1 MRLQRSYGIVGV
13 VQTWITSYLHDRT
26 CYVLVNGQLSRTITL
41 VCGVPQGSVLGPKLW
56 LLYIGEL
63 DDLIAG
69 EGFNYHGYAD
79 DTQIYNHCT
88 ISADAI
94 ASLSEQFA
102 ICVTKILNWMKINR
116 LQLNP
121 DKTECIWIRSPR
133 CQFNSFPD
141 LSVGST
147 VIHPVATA
155 KSLGVYFDQFL
166 SFERH
171 LLALSKACHFQLR
184 QLKPV
189 CKRLDRGTVQMLLQ
203 AFISS
208 RLDYCNSL
216 YSGLPVTRLKILQR
230 IQNNAARIYSSR
242 RKTEHISP
250 VLREL
255 HWLPVAAR
263 IKFKMGVLVYKALHN
278 QLPENLSDFCIQAG
292 QFHDHAL
299 RSVTHSELAKVRTV
313 TKSMGDR
320 TFQVL
325 AADTW
330 NRIPTSVRDSDSAAV
345 FCRRLKTLL
354 FVQAYGLN
362 G

>member
-1 MRLQRSYGIVGV
+1 
-13 VQTWITSYLHDRT
+13 
-26 CYVLVNGQLSRTITL
+26 
-41 VCGVPQGSVLGPKLW
+41 
-56 LLYIGEL
+56 
-63 DDLIAG
+63 
-69 EGFNYHGYAD
+69 
-79 DTQIYNHCT
+79 
-88 ISADAI
+88 
-94 ASLSEQFA
+94 
-102 ICVTKILNWMKINR
+102 
-116 LQLNP
+116 
-121 DKTECIWIRSPR
+121 
-133 CQFNSFPD
+133 
-141 LSVGST
+141 
-147 VIHPVATA
+147 
-155 KSLGVYFDQFL
+155 
-166 SFERH
+166 
-171 LLALSKACHFQLR
+171 
-184 QLKPV
+184 
-189 CKRLDRGTVQMLLQ
+189 MLLQ

-278 QLPENLSDFCIQAG
+278 QLPEYLSDFCIQAG